1 MEQVNRDRERFGN
14 RLLAGLLVDLPD
26 AVIVLDPQGRLQ
38 WGNHAAER
46 LFGRS
51 LHESIGLP
59 ALELVHPD
67 DVELV
72 LRSLA
77 SLLILRFVRYMG

>member
-1 MEQVNRDRERFGN
+1 MEQPSRGKERFGD
-14 RLLAGLLVDLPD
+14 RPLAGLLEHFPD

-38 WGNHAAER
+38 WGNRAAER
-46 LFGRS
+46 MFGRS
-51 LHESIGLP
+51 LHDSIGLP
-59 ALELVHPD
+59 ALDLVHPE

-77 SLLILRFVRYMG
+77 SVQARKRARS